1 MEYVNYIINKL
12 DLRKCFI
19 CIGKIIN
26 FDFNNMCNRLK
37 YWFKYVMVKS
47 VLKIKIRYNFEK
59 ILKSMKYRDLF
70 FCVEKII
77 RELLFNYYI

>member
-1 MEYVNYIINKL
+1 
-12 DLRKCFI
+12 
-19 CIGKIIN
+19 
-26 FDFNNMCNRLK
+26 
-37 YWFKYVMVKS
+37 MVKS
-47 VLKIKIRYNFEK
+47 VLKIEIRYNFEK